1 MTKASATALPAYRE
15 TLPRT
20 EASVV
25 KARRLVSASL
35 RVWSLEAGEATACL
49 VTSELVTNAVRHA
62 RLAAVIVRVSL
73 IGPRQVRVAVVD
85 FSRTPPT
92 LINAGVDDESGRGL
106 ATVAAVSTAWGVDA
120 LPWGKRIWADLDV
133 PAGDS

>member
-106 ATVAAVSTAWGVDA
+106 VAVAGCSAAWGVEPV
-120 LPWGKRIWADLDV
+120 PWGKRVWADV
-133 PAGDS
+133 EVRGGGS